1 MYIRTTER
9 LRQVPLLDGS
19 FAGTLGDPPL
29 PHKIQNFLDRIK
41 KSPQNY
47 ESVLLISAFHVE
59 PFVSDHLVKV
69 LAASFANDAKDP
81 IEEAKAIQK
90 KVLQALEVIYKK
102 HQKDNNFWKLI
113 NKEKQLISVVVKAF
127 SETIKRLETKGWL
140 EPLLIDALLAETP
153 PALAELVGRPFAL
166 YQLPDEIAEQILNSR
181 VPETHYARLGK
192 ALLLMAEK
200 RQMANAAFKKRVE
213 KAREKRRE

>member
-29 PHKIQNFLDRIK
+29 PHKIQNFLDRVK

-47 ESVLLISAFHVE
+47 ESVLLISAFHLK

-102 HQKDNNFWKLI
+102 HLTDP
-113 NKEKQLISVVVKAF
+113 
-127 SETIKRLETKGWL
+127 TTK
-140 EPLLIDALLAETP
+140 
-153 PALAELVGRPFAL
+153 
-166 YQLPDEIAEQILNSR
+166 
-181 VPETHYARLGK
+181 
-192 ALLLMAEK
+192 
-200 RQMANAAFKKRVE
+200 
-213 KAREKRRE
+213 